1 MSLLDAVFLALLF
14 PLILVLS
21 IHTIFLAS
29 SMRPKPLSSKLAT
42 GTKVSGVVTIAIPVK
57 SEPLELVVN
66 SILYLDR
73 VLRGVELDA
82 RILVVSDD
90 DEKYVGKLHRAIQSV
105 GTAVPVR
112 IVRRGGPGGRVAALN
127 HSLKLAEGEYLVVL
141 DVDARPT
148 ADFFYRLTR
157 CIEGGDACVSHWVG
171 YWARPTR
178 IARAMALSTD
188 LVATALYRGR
198 QKLGLLLFPLG
209 SGTLF
214 RVGSLRAVGG
224 WENGVLQDDV
234 IVGLK
239 LHGRGFKVLYDD
251 GAILRVLVPSSYRA
265 LRIQQLKWAYG
276 SIESLRY
283 SFRYLRGVGLLRS
296 LEARLYTLQ
305 YIPALSILATS
316 TAAPILALLL
326 QIDLNPLSAL
336 PVVVVASVYSYSV
349 ARATSSRGLSFLGTL
364 RVLGTSSAIGLAV
377 TPVVVRGI
385 LLGLAGAKLRA
396 PVTPKGGEDVEKFSE
411 YLEEYAAA
419 LITSCLALL
428 ALLQGYYLAA
438 ATGFLYPVA
447 LLYTILRGSRCVRAL
462 QQNPADVVP
471 QPTRTREGVTT

>member
-1 MSLLDAVFLALLF
+1 LSLLDVVFLVLLS

-29 SMRPKPLSSKLAT
+29 SRGPQPPSPELVT
-42 GTKVSGVVTIAIPVK
+42 GTKLPGVITIAIPVK
-57 SEPLELVVN
+57 NEPLELVVN
-66 SILYLDR
+66 SVVNLDR
-73 VLRGVELDA
+73 VLRNVELDS
-82 RILVVSDD
+82 RVLVVSDD
-90 DEKYVGKLHRAIQSV
+90 EEEYVSKLRQAIQSV

-127 HSLKLAEGEYLVVL
+127 YSLKLVDGDYLVVL

-148 ADFFYRLTR
+148 EDFFYRLTR
-157 CIEGGDACVSHWVG
+157 CIERGDACVSHWVG

-188 LVATALYRGR
+188 LVAKALYRGR

-214 RVGSLRAVGG
+214 RISSLRAVGG
-224 WENGVLQDDV
+224 WEDGVLQDDV

-276 SIESLRY
+276 SIESLRF
-283 SFRYLRGVGLLRS
+283 SFRYLRGVSLLKS

-316 TAAPILALLL
+316 TAAPVLALLL
-326 QIDLNPLSAL
+326 QVDLNPLSAL

-349 ARATSSRGLSFLGTL
+349 ARATSSRGLSFLGVL

-396 PVTPKGGEDVEKFSE
+396 PVTPKGGEDVERLSE
-411 YLEEYAAA
+411 YLEEYTTA
-419 LITSCLALL
+419 LVTSCLASL
-428 ALLQGYYLAA
+428 ALLRGYYLAA
-438 ATGFLYPVA
+438 AAGFLYLVA
-447 LLYTILRGSRCVRAL
+447 LLYTLLRGSRCVRIL
-462 QQNPADVVP
+462 QQNPANVVP